1 MAEHVKI
8 DVSVVLPAYNE
19 EENIRAVIEKTA
31 AAFRDN
37 DLLGEIVV
45 VDDGSRDGTL
55 AAAEAAQATFERVK
69 VFSHRKNRGLT
80 RALLTGFNA
89 ADGEVI
95 IFLCADLQSDPEE
108 DIPKL
113 LAEIGRGND
122 VVLGW
127 RQGRREMKIVVSK
140 LYHWLSRLLFGIRAH
155 DMNWIKAFRREVV
168 ADLQLRSDWHRYI
181 AVLAQHEGYKI
192 SEVKTSYYPRQ
203 HGRSKFGTRRILA
216 GFFDLIV
223 VKFEL
228 SFGERP
234 MFFFGALGLALLT
247 AAGCIGVYG
256 LTRWL
261 IEDWVRGGDY
271 RPMAVTYFSFIS
283 LLLAGGLLFAIG
295 FLGEYL
301 VSIRQSIRSLGMD
314 TTTKR
319 EQGE

>member
-1 MAEHVKI
+1 MSDYATI
-8 DVSVVLPAYNE
+8 RVSVILPAYNE
-19 EENIRAVIEKTA
+19 QENIRAVIEKTA

-37 DLLGEIVV
+37 DLVGEIVV
-45 VDDGSRDGTL
+45 VDDGSADGTL
-55 AAAEAAQATFERVK
+55 PAAESAREEFDRVK
-69 VFSHRKNRGLT
+69 VLSHRKNRGLT
-80 RALLTGFNA
+80 QALLTGFDA
-89 ADGEVI
+89 AEGEVI

-108 DIPKL
+108 DVPKL
-113 LAEIGRGND
+113 IAEINAGSD

-127 RQGRREMKIVVSK
+127 RQGRREAKIVVSK

-155 DMNWIKAFRREVV
+155 DMNWVKAFKREVV
-168 ADLQLRSDWHRYI
+168 ADLRLRSDWHRYI

-192 SEVKTSYYPRQ
+192 SEVKTNYYPRQ

-234 MFFFGALGLALLT
+234 MFFFGTLGLALLT

-261 IEDWVRGGDY
+261 IQDWIQGGDY

-283 LLLAGGLLFAIG
+283 SLLAGGLLFAIG

-301 VSIRQSIRSLGMD
+301 VSIRQSIRSLRRGAS
-314 TTTKR
+314 TKR
-319 EQGE
+319 EQGD